1 MNNRLRPLLTLA
13 ALLCLPL
20 LPACDSGGSDG
31 STDTEYTAME
41 GPVADCEFD
50 LLTFKLA
57 DGTQVEVSINGL
69 TVEEL
74 AGSDPVDKTTVAP
87 TRRRGVRFSRIL
99 EQGDV
104 TAPDEVPVNC
114 VARDG
119 WDPLRSVLQKDL
131 AKLPSFAFL
140 RDHGYVYVGNP
151 GDKDPLYPEMEGKG
165 LIVDYDLTSDAQ
177 VPANVGTT
185 LAALNMHRWK
195 MIEFVDATQRGVIE
209 LDPQVEATE

>member
-1 MNNRLRPLLTLA
+1 MKNLLLSLS
-13 ALLCLPL
+13 LLLSLL
-20 LPACDSGGSDG
+20 LPACASEDAADGGDDG
-31 STDTEYTAME
+31 LYTAME

-50 LLTFKLA
+50 LLTFKLP
-57 DGTQVEVSINGL
+57 DGTLVEVSINGL

-74 AGSDPVDKTTVAP
+74 AGSEPVDKTTVAP

-99 EQGDV
+99 DLGALSV
-104 TAPDEVPVNC
+104 PDSAPVNC
-114 VARDG
+114 VARDD
-119 WDPLRSVLQKDL
+119 WDPLRTVLQNDL
-131 AKLPSFAFL
+131 AKLPTFAFL

-177 VPANVGTT
+177 VPAHVGTT

-195 MIEFVDATQRGVIE
+195 MIEFVDATQRGLIE
-209 LDPQVEATE
+209 LDAQL